1 MKLSRT
7 ARRRR
12 KSLIRNPRFAIG
24 TPEYVFLGTLL
35 VLTVL
40 KSLAFNGVM

>member
-12 KSLIRNPRFAIG
+12 KSLVRNPRFAIDG
-24 TPEYVFLGTLL
+24 SDIMFGGTLIF
-35 VLTVL
+35 LTVL
-40 KSLAFNGVM
+40 KCVAFNGVM

>member
-12 KSLIRNPRFAIG
+12 KSLVRNPRFAID
-24 TPEYVFLGTLL
+24 TPEIVFGGAML
-35 VLTVL
+35 VLAVL
-40 KSLAFNGVM
+40 KSLAFNGIM

>member
-1 MKLSRT
+1 MKLLRT

-12 KSLIRNPRFAIG
+12 KSLLRNPRFAID
-24 TPEYVFLGTLL
+24 TPEIVFGGALL
-35 VLTVL
+35 VLTLL